1 MTLSNIG
8 LVAIASLMLLA
19 GSAIGANTAPK
30 VDTAPKKHPNL
41 EQAQTATTGAFAA
54 MTAAKAAGQFD
65 TNGRAAQ
72 AQDLIDQAATEEKL
86 AAEAN
91 AKGGK

>member
-8 LVAIASLMLLA
+8 LVAMATALLLA

-30 VDTAPKKHPNL
+30 VDTAPKAHPDMDR
-41 EQAQTATTGAFAA
+41 AQTATTGAFAA
-54 MTAAKAAGQFD
+54 MAAAKSAGQFD
-65 TNGRAAQ
+65 AYGHAVQ
-72 AQDLIDQAATEEKL
+72 AQDLIDQASAEEKL

-91 AKGGK
+91 AKGAK